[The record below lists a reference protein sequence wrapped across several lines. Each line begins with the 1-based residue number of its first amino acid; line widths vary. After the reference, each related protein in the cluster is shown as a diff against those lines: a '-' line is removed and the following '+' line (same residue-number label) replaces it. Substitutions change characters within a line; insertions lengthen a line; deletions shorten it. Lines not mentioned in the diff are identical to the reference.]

1 MVLVFG
7 LARSEDAGDIRG
19 LFVIDPK
26 AAHGVV
32 HAGENLHGRVARIV
46 ADKLLVDFEDAFQLA
61 VESFAVNMRQVEID
75 HRLAVDAEVVLVHN
89 FENCAGGHVA
99 RHEVAVFRIPL
110 FEEIPAVTLRNGL
123 GVAFVALSFRNP
135 DASTLAAR
143 RLRHEAQLVFTW
155 NRGGV
160 DLDKLAVR
168 VIAALLVQS
177 GLRRSGAHYRIGGLA
192 EDGANAAGRDD
203 DGVGREGADFH
214 TAQIHRADPA
224 ANALSVEHGGEKLP
238 VLVLLHLAFG
248 FVAADLLVEGVEK
261 LLASRRSGERGAIVE
276 RASEAAKVE
285 QTFGSAIEGNA
296 HAVEQI
302 DDAGRGVAHGLDRRL
317 VGEEVATINRVVEV
331 LPGGIAFAL
340 QVLGGVDAS
349 LGADR
354 VRALYG
360 DDGEQVN
367 LTAHLGDLDDGG
379 EARQAAAHNY
389 DFRSRHAAMSPICR
403 ARAPGSPPTIS
414 LYRITMFSEPAFE
427 SKGWYGLLRNPYML
441 AAPIETRPRASA
453 RQR

>member
-1 MVLVFG
+1 MVLVLG
-7 LARSEDAGDIRG
+7 LARSEDAGDVRG
-19 LFVIDPK
+19 LFVIHPE

-32 HAGENLHGRVARIV
+32 HAGKNLHRRFARIV
-46 ADKLLVDFEDAFQLA
+46 PDKLLVDFEDAFQLA
-61 VESFAVNMRQVEID
+61 VESLAVNMRQVKID
-75 HRLAVDAEVVLVHN
+75 HRLAVDSEVVFVHH
-89 FENCAGGHVA
+89 FENRARGHVA
-99 RHEVAVFRIPL
+99 RDEVPVFRIPL
-110 FEEIPAVTLRNGL
+110 FEEIPTVTLRNGFGIALVARSL
-123 GVAFVALSFRNP
+123 GNP
-135 DASTLAAR
+135 DASTFAAGR
-143 RLRHEAQLVFTW
+143 FRHQAQLVFSG
-155 NRGGV
+155 NRRGV
-160 DLDKLAVR
+160 NLNKLAVR
-168 VIAALLVQS
+168 VVAALLVER
-177 GLRRSGAHYRIGGLA
+177 GLRRPRAHDRIGRLA

-203 DGVGREGADFH
+203 DGVSGEGAHFH
-214 TAQIHRADPA
+214 AAQIHRADTA
-224 ANALSVEHGGEKLP
+224 ADALSVEHGRENLP

-248 FVAADLLVEGVEK
+248 LVAADLLVERVEK
-261 LLASRRSGERGAIVE
+261 LLAGRRSGEGGAVVK
-276 RASEAAKVE
+276 RASKAAEVQ
-285 QTFGSAIEGNA
+285 QTFGRAIEGNA

-302 DDAGRGVAHGLDRRL
+302 DDSGSGVTHGLDRRL

-389 DFRSRHAAMSPICR
+389 DFRSCHAAMSPICR

-427 SKGWYGLLRNPYML
+427 SKGRYGLLRNPYML
-441 AAPIETRPRASA
+441 AAPIETRP
-453 RQR
+453 